1 MFISV
6 YTYIYVYMY
15 LCANKLCCSCFGFK
29 NRTVLVYVQ
38 ATHIS
43 TTPPLKLVCQ
53 HMGGLMDDERLPI
66 KHSSGSGKEY
76 NRAVGRSLCLWN
88 LLLFAMYCI
97 VTRTSDY
104 WFPPKP
110 RTSPYV
116 VSAAM
121 IVGLMLIIQGLIE
134 NTKTGGRIKQ
144 WILNFRRGLRREAV
158 IVDRNSIIF

>member
-1 MFISV
+1 MV
-6 YTYIYVYMY
+6 GW
-15 LCANKLCCSCFGFK
+15 AHD
-29 NRTVLVYVQ
+29 
-38 ATHIS
+38 AA
-43 TTPPLKLVCQ
+43 
-53 HMGGLMDDERLPI
+53 GGPAQSAPHRLLWSLWPQRRQRGVGGPMDQRLRI
-66 KHSSGSGKEY
+66 KPSSGSGKEY

-144 WILNFRRGLRREAV
+144 WILNFRWGASSRSCHCWQEFHHIL
-158 IVDRNSIIF
+158 SMIIKKQKYIYILCI

>member
-1 MFISV
+1 M
-6 YTYIYVYMY
+6 
-15 LCANKLCCSCFGFK
+15 
-29 NRTVLVYVQ
+29 
-38 ATHIS
+38 
-43 TTPPLKLVCQ
+43 
-53 HMGGLMDDERLPI
+53 DERLPI

-144 WILNFRRGLRREAV
+144 WILNFRTPHWLQQYFRTCSCSCSQSHSSSPSPPSPLPGIGGSVKEAREWWKL
-158 IVDRNSIIF
+158 IEKLIEKNKETR